1 MPSRKL
7 PQDLSMEELRWLLV
21 QKRRNARQ
29 DRLERY
35 RRTGRVVMVAS
46 DIENPD
52 LDRWHSGIMEDQ
64 LEIPG
69 SRSRGKRFL
78 DGFLLVV
85 EISAV
90 VGFIFILFNGLS
102 LMRELN
108 REVISVLEQPTLSPT
123 PLIAAAVLPSG
134 HTPPDAPGG
143 ARFNE
148 AEIPEHLKPL
158 VQSQINIP
166 IPTSGPQQAIRVQI
180 PALQVDAPIVQGDGW
195 EQLKKGV
202 GQYVGSA
209 HPGQA
214 GNLVLSAHNDIFGE
228 IFRDLDKL
236 RPGDLVIVHTNQR
249 AYTYIVVDSK
259 VVQPTAVEV
268 LDPTPQP
275 SVTLISCYP
284 YLVDNMRIV
293 VIARLQVSG

>member
-1 MPSRKL
+1 MRGGRSTE
-7 PQDLSMEELRWLLV
+7 DLSIDELRWLLV

-35 RRTGRVVMVAS
+35 RRTGRVVSVAS
-46 DIENPD
+46 DFENPD
-52 LDRWHSGIMEDQ
+52 LDRWHSAILEDQ
-64 LEIPG
+64 LELGGGRPP
-69 SRSRGKRFL
+69 GKRLL
-78 DGFLLVV
+78 DGFLLVI
-85 EISAV
+85 EICAV

-134 HTPPDAPGG
+134 HTPPDSPGG
-143 ARFNE
+143 ARFNTS
-148 AEIPEHLKPL
+148 EIPQHLQPL

-166 IPTSGPQQAIRVQI
+166 LPTPGPEQAVRIQI

-202 GQYVGSA
+202 GQHSGSA
-209 HPGQA
+209 NPGQA

-228 IFRDLDKL
+228 IFRDLDQL
-236 RPGDLVIVHTNQR
+236 RPGDLVVVHSNQR

-259 VVQPTAVEV
+259 IVPPTAVEV

-275 SVTLISCYP
+275 TATLISCYP

-293 VIARLQVSG
+293 IIARLQVSG